1 VGNTAQSRPFG
12 LVAGLGVG
20 AGIFYYKAIVE
31 AHLARGLSARLVMV
45 HADVRH
51 VMSLAAARETH
62 QLADYLA
69 GLLHQLSRAGALV
82 ASIPAFAPQVCA
94 VELST
99 LTPLQLINLMDVM
112 ALEIERLKLRRV
124 ALFGARVTME
134 TRMFGRLRG
143 VNVVMPTPEE
153 LNTIAGIYLR
163 IVETACASDA
173 HYQQLRSIA
182 HTLIERENL
191 DAIVLA
197 GTDLAIV
204 FNADNTDFAHVDGAR
219 LHVEAIMREILRQ
232 T

>member
-94 VELST
+94 VELSA
-99 LTPLQLINLMDVM
+99 LTPLPLINLMDVM
-112 ALEIERLKLRRV
+112 VLEIERLKLRRV

-163 IVETACASDA
+163 IVERACASDA
-173 HYQQLRSIA
+173 DYQQLRSIA